1 MLQARQLPTVTRNVT
16 FACTGVASLRAQ
28 GGRALPSGEVG
39 EHLVGRK
46 EAWGAPPGEEQM
58 VGRGRREDPYNHGE
72 EQGRR
77 EEGRPARDGSRTRW
91 EIIS

>member
-1 MLQARQLPTVTRNVT
+1 M
-16 FACTGVASLRAQ
+16 
-28 GGRALPSGEVG
+28 VG
-39 EHLVGRK
+39 GRK

-58 VGRGRREDPYNHGE
+58 VGRGRRDDPYKHGE
-72 EQGRR
+72 EQGKR

>member
-1 MLQARQLPTVTRNVT
+1 M
-16 FACTGVASLRAQ
+16 
-28 GGRALPSGEVG
+28 PSGEVG
-39 EHLVGRK
+39 EHLVVGRK

-58 VGRGRREDPYNHGE
+58 VGRGRRDDPYNHGE
-72 EQGRR
+72 DQGKR